1 MVSWVGADGRG
12 VPTAD
17 EPVGTSDYASGRTSV
32 VRAGGTANAYVNMKI
47 DKSNVAFEVAGRGAD
62 GGARVP
68 LRTIPR

>member
-1 MVSWVGADGRG
+1 VG
-12 VPTAD
+12 P
-17 EPVGTSDYASGRTSV
+17 SDYANRGASV
-32 VRAGGTANAYVNMKI
+32 AGAGGTANAYVNMKI